1 MDRLQKKCAI
11 ASASMHGL
19 LAGALLFGSAFL
31 APSSRPSDSE
41 VLDFVPL
48 KTIDEAF
55 KGGGSPTITQ
65 SPLAITPQPQPQPP
79 APAPPPP
86 KSGPV
91 VKPELAPPKAPAL
104 QKPADD
110 PDFTKPAGK
119 RLPNVSTTRVTRNVD
134 PRATASKED
143 SDAEARAQAKAAA
156 DAKRRAVAGAL
167 AGISGVASS
176 STAVELRGPGGG
188 GVPYANFLDAV
199 KSVYARAW
207 IVPDGVTDDSATATA
222 SVTIARDGTVVST
235 SVTQP
240 SGNALV
246 DASVHAVLNRIR
258 KAAPLPDDAKENQ
271 RTVTIRF
278 NVRAARSLG

>member
-1 MDRLQKKCAI
+1 MDRLQKKCVV
-11 ASASMHGL
+11 ASASLHGL
-19 LAGALLFGSAFL
+19 LASVLLIGPAFL
-31 APSSRPSDSE
+31 APSSKPSDSE

-65 SPLAITPQPQPQPP
+65 SPPAITPQPQPQPP

-86 KSGPV
+86 KSEPV
-91 VKPELAPPKAPAL
+91 VKPEPAPPKAPAL
-104 QKPADD
+104 QKPADE

-176 STAVELRGPGGG
+176 STAVELKGPGGG

-235 SVTQP
+235 SVTKP